1 MDEERVESTVNEES
15 ELIPVSSAEIVET
28 SNETESIIPVQ
39 KKKKT
44 K

>member
-28 SNETESIIPVQ
+28 SSEIAQEQ
-39 KKKKT
+39 L
-44 K
+44 